1 MRRPYTTR
9 SKVVRGHIYGHY
21 DMVKPYDHSS
31 NPMKTTLNLDD
42 QILRRAKERARN
54 DGITLTQFVETAL
67 RTLLMAQETHKR
79 SFKLEL
85 PTVRGSRPPSVD
97 IFDREALYDVMDRE

>member
-1 MRRPYTTR
+1 MYGYNGMVNPY
-9 SKVVRGHIYGHY
+9 IYSI
-21 DMVKPYDHSS
+21 D
-31 NPMKTTLNLDD
+31 PMKTTLNLDD
-42 QILRRAKERARN
+42 QVLRRAKERARS

-85 PTVRGSRPPSVD
+85 PTVQGSRPPSVD
-97 IFDREALYDVMDRE
+97 IFDREALYEVMDRE